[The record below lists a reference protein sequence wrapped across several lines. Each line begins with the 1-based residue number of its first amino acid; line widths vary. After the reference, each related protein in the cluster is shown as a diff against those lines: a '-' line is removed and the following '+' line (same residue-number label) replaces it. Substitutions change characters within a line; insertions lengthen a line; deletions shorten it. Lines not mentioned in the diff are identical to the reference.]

1 MKDQY
6 EKIANVKIHKHLISQ
21 IGQALTDIFSSNKY
35 ADKIVDTY
43 LKNNKKWG
51 ARDRRFFAENVY
63 EGTRWWRLIW
73 WLLGHS
79 SPELTPESLED
90 FWEVLN
96 WHTKGALPGVFS
108 MRLSEMDLLKRYE
121 SSQIPQAVLH
131 SVPDWLFELG
141 AQEFGLER
149 WTKILEILNDPAP
162 VYLRVNVL
170 KTNRRELKG
179 RLESAGIHVENVEQL
194 ESALKLKERKNV
206 FVTDVFKE
214 GFFEVQDFSSQHV
227 APALEVQPGDRVIDA
242 CAGAGGKTLHLAGL
256 MKNKGRIIA
265 LDIHQWKLEELKKR
279 SRRAG
284 VDIIETRLVDSQK
297 VIKRL
302 ESSCDKLL
310 LDVPCSGLGVLRRN
324 PDSKWKQKKEDINR
338 LIQLQAEL
346 LDTYPKMLKSGG
358 TLVYSTCS
366 ILSDENENQV
376 KKFIANHPE
385 FSIKS
390 QKRFDP
396 DRSEGDGFFYCVMTK
411 DPEK

>member
-1 MKDQY
+1 MSEIGNLK
-6 EKIANVKIHKHLISQ
+6 VHKHLINQ
-21 IGQALTDIFSSNKY
+21 IGLALTDIFSSNKY
-35 ADKIVDTY
+35 ADKVVDTY
-43 LKNNKKWG
+43 LKGNKKWG

-73 WLLGHS
+73 WLMDQKSDINSGLNPDF
-79 SPELTPESLED
+79 SPEALEN

-96 WHTKGALPGVFS
+96 WHTKGVLPNVFP
-108 MRLSEMDLLKRYE
+108 MRLSNAELEKRYE
-121 SSQIPQAVLH
+121 SPQIPLPVLH

-141 AQEFGLER
+141 SKEFGVER
-149 WTKILEILNDPAP
+149 WSKILEILNEPAP

-170 KTNRRELKG
+170 KTNRRDLKG
-179 RLESAGIHVENVEQL
+179 RLETAGIHVENTEAL
-194 ESALKLKERKNV
+194 ESALQLKERKNV
-206 FVTDVFKE
+206 FVTDMFKE
-214 GFFEVQDFSSQHV
+214 GLFEVQDFSSQHV
-227 APALEVQPGDRVIDA
+227 APALEVQPGDRVVDA
-242 CAGAGGKTLHLAGL
+242 CAGAGGKSLHLAGL

-302 ESSCDKLL
+302 ESSCNKLL
-310 LDVPCSGLGVLRRN
+310 LDVPCSGMGVLRRN
-324 PDSKWKQKKEDINR
+324 PDSKWKQKSEDIER
-338 LIQLQAEL
+338 LVKLQAEL
-346 LDTYPKMLKSGG
+346 LDSYSKMLKPGG

-376 KKFIANHPE
+376 KNFIANHPE

-396 DRSEGDGFFYCVMTK
+396 DHSEGDGFFYCVMIK
-411 DPEK
+411 A

>member
-1 MKDQY
+1 MSEIGNLK
-6 EKIANVKIHKHLISQ
+6 VHKHLINQ
-21 IGQALTDIFSSNKY
+21 IGLALTDIFSSNKY
-35 ADKIVDTY
+35 ADKVVDTY
-43 LKNNKKWG
+43 LKGNKKWG

-73 WLLGHS
+73 WLMDQKADINSGLN
-79 SPELTPESLED
+79 PEFTPESLEN

-96 WHTKGALPGVFS
+96 WHTKGVLPNVFP
-108 MRLSEMDLLKRYE
+108 MRLSNAELEKRFD
-121 SSQIPQAVLH
+121 SPQIPMAVLH

-141 AQEFGLER
+141 SKEFGAER
-149 WTKILEILNDPAP
+149 WPKILEILNEPAP

-170 KTNRRELKG
+170 KTNRRDLKG
-179 RLESAGIHVENVEQL
+179 RLETAGIHVENAGDL

-206 FVTDVFKE
+206 FVTDMFKE
-214 GFFEVQDFSSQHV
+214 GLFEVQDFSSQHV
-227 APALEVQPGDRVIDA
+227 APALEVQAGDRVVDA

-302 ESSCDKLL
+302 EASCDKLL

-324 PDSKWKQKKEDINR
+324 PDSKWKQKLEDIER
-338 LIQLQAEL
+338 LVKLQAEL
-346 LDTYPKMLKSGG
+346 LDTYSKMLKPGG

-366 ILSDENENQV
+366 ILSVENENQV
-376 KKFIANHPE
+376 KNFIENHPE

-396 DRSEGDGFFYCVMTK
+396 DQSEGDGFFYCVMTK
-411 DPEK
+411 A